1 MFIGDVLT
9 GHGVQPHERNISS
22 IVNMPR
28 PGSKVDVQRF
38 LGMVKYL
45 GKFVYNLSTM
55 TDKLR
60 ILFDKTVEWQWG
72 PEQ

>member
-28 PGSKVDVQRF
+28 PGSKVDV
-38 LGMVKYL
+38 
-45 GKFVYNLSTM
+45 
-55 TDKLR
+55 
-60 ILFDKTVEWQWG
+60 
-72 PEQ
+72 